1 MTEEIIKKILVKS
14 IKVNKNNFPK
24 KNIFFLYFKNIIDH
38 CGHMNLKSIQI

>member
-24 KNIFFLYFKNIIDH
+24 KYFLLYFKY
-38 CGHMNLKSIQI
+38 L